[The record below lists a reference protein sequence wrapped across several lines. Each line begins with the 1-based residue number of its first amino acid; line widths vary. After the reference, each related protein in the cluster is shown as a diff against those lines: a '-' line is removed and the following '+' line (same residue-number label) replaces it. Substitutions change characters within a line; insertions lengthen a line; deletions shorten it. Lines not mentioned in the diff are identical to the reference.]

1 MQNLRVLLRLAGR
14 KPLPYNQ
21 TDLCYLLPAGNRFTN
36 SHVLVSLV
44 NSHNQVT
51 VYSHQTAQRYN

>member
-1 MQNLRVLLRLAGR
+1 MQNLRVLLRLAAR
-14 KPLPYNQ
+14 
-21 TDLCYLLPAGNRFTN
+21 
-36 SHVLVSLV
+36 HVLVSLV